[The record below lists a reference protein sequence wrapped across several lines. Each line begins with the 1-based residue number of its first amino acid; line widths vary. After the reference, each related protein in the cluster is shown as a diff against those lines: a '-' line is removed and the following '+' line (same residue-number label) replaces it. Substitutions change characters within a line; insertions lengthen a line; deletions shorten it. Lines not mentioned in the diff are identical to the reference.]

1 MGPLDL
7 RQQEHTQ
14 HQRELLQE
22 AEQRRM
28 AEHSYDR
35 YGRRRHNVVRYAI
48 RHAISRVG
56 ALLIAL
62 GTKLERVEPA

>member
-7 RQQEHTQ
+7 RQQEYVQ
-14 HQRELLQE
+14 HQQELLHE

-28 AEHSYDR
+28 VVHGAYERPH
-35 YGRRRHNVVRYAI
+35 HHVVR
-48 RHAISRVG
+48 HTVSRVG
-56 ALLIAL
+56 SLLVLL